1 MKLSRYLPVLLTLLV
16 PAPFTARAQEA
27 DEVLVRGNLIDVR
40 FAFSKQDF
48 FPQYNWK
55 CSRELMDVLGPGCA
69 FALSLYENRG
79 PEWMCCGKDARA
91 RIALDTDAGVPLPWK
106 ATGEIFEADDVAYYI
121 YENPKARTGKWI
133 PVPYPEGCSHTAV
146 VLGRRISVDGV
157 KEFGTVI
164 AKVPVI
170 RKYSCY
176 NQTITMLPDGSYLA
190 ACGGIREDRTPAMF
204 ISRDKGKTWSR
215 YGNYDAAKN
224 GVYNYHNLFVHNGA
238 LYFMGVGRDRVG
250 LRICRSD
257 DGGLNWTEAIDS
269 HSGIILC
276 RCW

>member
-146 VLGRRISVDGV
+146 VLGRRISVDAARAATGMHAR
-157 KEFGTVI
+157 I
-164 AKVPVI
+164 APLSEAVVRAI
-170 RKYSCY
+170 
-176 NQTITMLPDGSYLA
+176 
-190 ACGGIREDRTPAMF
+190 PAV
-204 ISRDKGKTWSR
+204 SK
-215 YGNYDAAKN
+215 A
-224 GVYNYHNLFVHNGA
+224 
-238 LYFMGVGRDRVG
+238 
-250 LRICRSD
+250 
-257 DGGLNWTEAIDS
+257 
-269 HSGIILC
+269 
-276 RCW
+276 